1 MSMRLIVIM
10 LLLGVVAA
18 CSSPEGRNIE
28 PTDAPTASD
37 AAVDS
42 PAPAALTG
50 LGQKCGAD
58 LPACPA
64 TAPDC
69 IGFMGTTTFCTAK
82 CVTNATGMTNAQG
95 QLTSTTPPP
104 DNASCAAAFT
114 GTAGMPVCGV
124 ILAIMPEDNPL
135 KPNKNYTGIELGCV
149 VACGANSACPTGM
162 TCNAQGACL
171 PD

>member
-1 MSMRLIVIM
+1 MSMRLIVIT
-10 LLLGVVAA
+10 LFLGVVAA
-18 CSSPEGRNIE
+18 CSSSEGRNIE

-135 KPNKNYTGIELGCV
+135 KANKNYTGIELGCV